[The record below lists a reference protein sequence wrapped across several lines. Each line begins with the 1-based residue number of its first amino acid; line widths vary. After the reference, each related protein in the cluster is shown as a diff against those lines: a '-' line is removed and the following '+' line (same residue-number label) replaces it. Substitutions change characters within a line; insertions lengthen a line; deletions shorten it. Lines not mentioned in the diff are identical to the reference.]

1 MSTETQRLR
10 LARATDSERKSVPD
24 AHPLPPPSSASSPT
38 PNPEPR
44 TLNPSSPIETFL
56 TLYLDESLTLADI
69 AFTLGLS
76 ITETLARTT
85 EPDFLKLLETYTA
98 AQDKRAEVLARANR
112 ATAARTFSRLAETCD
127 KPETARKAAG
137 EIIRMQAKSQ
147 PDRVTNEHRIAAASV
162 FAKRPV
168 PSVRELLTPILG
180 PATPKP
186 STA

>member
-1 MSTETQRLR
+1 MSQATTHIPNTKPTTGTQHLR
-10 LARATDSERKSVPD
+10 ITPTPPCHR
-24 AHPLPPPSSASSPT
+24 PPSAPSHAAGPKPQADSPL
-38 PNPEPR
+38 ER
-44 TLNPSSPIETFL
+44 FL
-56 TLYLDESLTLADI
+56 SLYLDETLTLADI